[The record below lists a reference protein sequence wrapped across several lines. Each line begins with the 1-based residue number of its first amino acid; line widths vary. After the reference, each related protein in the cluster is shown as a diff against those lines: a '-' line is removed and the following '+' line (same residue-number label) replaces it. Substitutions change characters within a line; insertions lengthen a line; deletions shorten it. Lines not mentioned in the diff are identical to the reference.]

1 MPPDLKLMPGLGNEA
16 YHALPAV
23 SPSRLK
29 VLARSP
35 LHYYDRFLAPDR
47 EPQETTPAM
56 AVGTA
61 LHLAVL
67 EPDTIAARVAVAPSV
82 DRRTK
87 AGKEAAA
94 AFEEEA
100 AGKTVISRDDYDRV
114 RSMAEAVRQ
123 HPAARFLL
131 DLPGAVEQSYIWTD
145 RRGIDC
151 KCRPDWHANDRSIVV
166 DVKTTKDAS
175 RPEFMKSIANFDY
188 HLQAAWN
195 RQALGAEQFLIVA
208 VESQRPW
215 AVAVYPV
222 SGALL
227 AAGERRIEAA
237 LDTLADCQQTGHWP
251 GYGDLI
257 AEPIDLPAWNHD

>member
-1 MPPDLKLMPGLGNEA
+1 MPPDLTLMPGLGNEA
-16 YHALPAV
+16 YHQLPAV

-29 VLARSP
+29 LLARSP

-47 EPQETTPAM
+47 EPQEPTTAM

-67 EPDTIAARVAVAPSV
+67 EPDTYADRVAVAPSV
-82 DRRTK
+82 DRRTR
-87 AGKEAAA
+87 AGKDWMA
-94 AFEEEA
+94 AFEEQA
-100 AGKTVISRDDYDRV
+100 AGKTVITREDHDRV
-114 RSMAEAVRQ
+114 QTMAEAVRK

-131 DLPGAVEQSYIWTD
+131 DLPGAVEQSYTWTD
-145 RRGIDC
+145 RRGIAC
-151 KCRPDWHANDRSIVV
+151 KCRPDWHAKDRSIVV

-175 RPEFMKSIANFDY
+175 RVEFAKSISNFDY

-237 LDTLADCQQTGHWP
+237 LDLLADCERSGIWP

-257 AEPIDLPAWNHD
+257 AEPIDLPSWNHD

>member
-1 MPPDLKLMPGLGNEA
+1 MPPDLKALPGLTNEA

-23 SPSRLK
+23 SPSGLK
-29 VLARSP
+29 LLARSP
-35 LHYYDRFLAPDR
+35 LHYYDARLAPDR
-47 EPQETTPAM
+47 EPSVSTPAM

-67 EPDTIAARVAVAPSV
+67 EPDTFAARVAVAPAM

-94 AFEEEA
+94 AFEA
-100 AGKTVISRDDYDRV
+100 DSADKLVISQDDADRV
-114 RSMAEAVRQ
+114 QRMADAVRQ

-131 DLPGAVEQSYIWTD
+131 DLPGHVEQSYTWTD
-145 RRGIDC
+145 RRGVAC
-151 KCRPDWHANDRSIVV
+151 KCRPDWHSADRSIVV
-166 DVKTTKDAS
+166 DLKTTKDAS
-175 RPEFMKSIANFDY
+175 RVEFCKSIANFDY

-208 VESQRPW
+208 VESTRPW
-215 AVAVYPV
+215 AVACYPV

-227 AAGERRIEAA
+227 AAGERRIEKA
-237 LDTLADCQQTGHWP
+237 LDLLADCQRNGTWP

-257 AEPIDLPAWNHD
+257 AEPIDLPSWNHD